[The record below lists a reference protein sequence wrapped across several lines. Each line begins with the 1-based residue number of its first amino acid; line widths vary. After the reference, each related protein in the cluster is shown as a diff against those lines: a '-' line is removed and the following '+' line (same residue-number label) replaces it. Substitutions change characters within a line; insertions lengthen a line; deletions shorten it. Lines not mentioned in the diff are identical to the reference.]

1 MIAEVN
7 KEERVKEVES
17 LEEKV
22 TDLVSNGKYRLAID
36 ELVLLLQIKEGV
48 AICEQPESR
57 KLRKRITGE
66 VDQS

>member
-17 LEEKV
+17 LEDKV

-48 AICEQPESR
+48 AIAEQPESQ

-66 VDQS
+66 VIER